1 MPTENKP
8 SPRTGRAATSRSQ
21 ATRPTGTRFKT
32 PAASGPARHAAKTSA
47 GTRGHHIPHGAH
59 GHVQPVYTR
68 RSAQPARRS
77 HVPVIAAIICAVAVL
92 VLFIVVGLPAI
103 TGLFTSGSAD
113 QTVEAGVEV
122 EVNIPQG
129 ATGDQIASIL
139 SENNIIPDPQDYY
152 AEVKAQNADMSLKP
166 GDYRF
171 TTLQDPADVVAQLV
185 AGPNVQGVTLT
196 IVEGLTVEQTAQR
209 VEEVYG
215 IAADD
220 FMVQAK
226 ASNYAA
232 DYDFLADVAD
242 DSLEGFLYPKTYSFA
257 GTPTADDIIR
267 AMLDQYQV
275 EVASLDFD
283 GARATIK
290 SRYGVELSD
299 YDLLTMASVI
309 EREALTEDQRYN
321 VSSTF
326 YNRLEAGMPLQSD
339 ATMMYVTGGAV
350 TSEDLKRE
358 SPYNTYLNQGLPP
371 TPICSPSLASI
382 KAALAPADTDYLYFF
397 ITTDDEYFSETY
409 DQHLAAIEENR

>member
-8 SPRTGRAATSRSQ
+8 SPRTGRAAMSRAQ

-47 GTRGHHIPHGAH
+47 GIRGHHIPHGAH

-68 RSAQPARRS
+68 RSAQPTRRS

-220 FMVQAK
+220 FMAQAK